1 MGAKSKDEITVPSK
15 KQMMKMGRKIER
27 VERVELMKVVRR
39 RVKTI
44 EFVETNKLVEHM
56 TMAKLI
62 VERGK
67 AENVEHNKLKNI
79 GRRRVEGSCGSQ

>member
-1 MGAKSKDEITVPSK
+1 MGAKSKDETTVPSK

-56 TMAKLI
+56 TMAKLM
-62 VERGK
+62 VEQK
-67 AENVEHNKLKNI
+67 VEIMEMCKQRSTVRYA
-79 GRRRVEGSCGSQ
+79 GVELA